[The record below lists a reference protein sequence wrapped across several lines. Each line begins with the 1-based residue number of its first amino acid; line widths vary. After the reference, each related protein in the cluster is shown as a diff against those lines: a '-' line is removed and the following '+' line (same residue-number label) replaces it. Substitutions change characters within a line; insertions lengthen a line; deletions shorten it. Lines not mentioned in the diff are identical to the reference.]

1 MYLEILQDLK
11 SCWFRVETDLNEI
24 VLRSCQSWLSLFKL
38 GCVWIYPCETQNSVN
53 TEHHQ
58 QTLYKSIRGWF
69 PVSTILTS
77 FQSYWFPIIL
87 QNKENLSCVTDVV
100 GGRVLN
106 IILFTY
112 FIAVKHT
119 WPGLGYS
126 CRLLG
131 LDKYVH
137 HHPTPRGK
145 IEIKINW
152 KIKIHNPTI
161 QPNLTLPGCRC
172 LFSKMFMF

>member
-1 MYLEILQDLK
+1 M
-11 SCWFRVETDLNEI
+11 
-24 VLRSCQSWLSLFKL
+24 
-38 GCVWIYPCETQNSVN
+38 
-53 TEHHQ
+53 
-58 QTLYKSIRGWF
+58 
-69 PVSTILTS
+69 
-77 FQSYWFPIIL
+77 
-87 QNKENLSCVTDVV
+87 TDVV

-152 KIKIHNPTI
+152 KIKIHNLTI
-161 QPNLTLPGCRC
+161 QPNSTWLSVLVQQDVLAEWRWKPNNISYICYFGPC
-172 LFSKMFMF
+172 LVL